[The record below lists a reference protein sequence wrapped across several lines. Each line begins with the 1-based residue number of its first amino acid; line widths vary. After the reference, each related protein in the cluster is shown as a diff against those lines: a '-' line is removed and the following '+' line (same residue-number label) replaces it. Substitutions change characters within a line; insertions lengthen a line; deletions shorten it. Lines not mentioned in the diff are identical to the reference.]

1 MRPLGSMHP
10 GRLLWVAGVLGAALV
25 ASAATGATGGFDGA
39 VINTPQAGS
48 GALVAQVAANSAT
61 CVSSGDAVASDSK
74 PCPTPLLPEGAI
86 PAPTAPLTG
95 TATVSDLGS
104 SSGTGM
110 LTGAAC
116 GALGAADASG
126 NGDPGLIY
134 QGVAGAAGPFAGSRS
149 LAFDGSTGW
158 VQTASSHNGNSPI
171 TEMAWFKTTGE
182 GTILADTNS
191 QSNTGQTGW
200 DRQVWVDGAG
210 NLVYG
215 VYPGSI
221 QEVVSLAAYNTGQ
234 WYFVVASV
242 GPAGEQLYV
251 DGALAAPVNTGATSA
266 QNYPGWF
273 HIGWG
278 SEQYWPNAPASAYF
292 GGAIADAAIWAGQ
305 LTAAQ
310 VSALY
315 GAATSQATF
324 ANAVKSETPAPLAFW
339 PLQNTGYIYPDAI
352 PGGASTF
359 PDASGNGNTGTGEGG
374 VTQGSAGPYPGG
386 LAASFNGT
394 AYVETTNASN
404 PQVLSESVWFNTTS
418 GGVVMGMTN
427 LQANAAPNEW
437 DRAIWLDASGQVV
450 YGDYPG
456 STQEVI
462 SPGSYANG
470 AWHLAV
476 AEVGPAGEQLYVDG
490 ALVASNATD
499 TTPQSYDGWWH
510 LGWGNEAPGWPNPP
524 ASNYFSG
531 SLADAAVYGTQ
542 LTAAQVS
549 SLWVATSQAAAASA
563 VLALSPTSFWT
574 LGQSNA
580 GVCGSVGLSVQETS
594 GTTTTCLVPAGAGA
608 CPALTGSGDQT
619 LESMAGQA
627 LNLQSIAGG
636 ATVQLTFRLAQ
647 EGTIP
652 SGYVGLHPT
661 LPLSSS
667 LVSPGWVGMVSCP
680 VESLV
685 L

>member
-1 MRPLGSMHP
+1 MRSMHP
-10 GRLLWVAGVLGAALV
+10 GHLLWAAGVLGTALV
-25 ASAATGATGGFDGA
+25 ASAATGATGGFNGA

-48 GALVAQVAANSAT
+48 GALVTQVAADSAT
-61 CVSSGDAVASDSK
+61 CVSSGDAVSSDSE
-74 PCPTPLLPEGAI
+74 PCPTPLLPAGAI

-110 LTGAAC
+110 LTGATC
-116 GALGAADASG
+116 GALGASDASG
-126 NGDPGLIY
+126 NGDSGLIY

-149 LAFDGSTGW
+149 LSFDGSTGW
-158 VQTASSHNGNSPI
+158 LQTATSHNGPSPI
-171 TEMAWFKTTGE
+171 TELAWFKTTGE
-182 GTILADTNS
+182 GTILADTSS
-191 QSNTGQTGW
+191 QSNSGQTGW

-221 QEVVSLAAYNTGQ
+221 QEVVSTAVYNTGQ

-242 GPAGEQLYV
+242 GPAGEELYV

-266 QNYPGWF
+266 QNYTGWF

-278 SEQYWPNAPASAYF
+278 SEQSWANAPTSAYF
-292 GGAIADAAIWAGQ
+292 GGAIADAAVFAGQ

-310 VSALY
+310 VGALY
-315 GAATSQATF
+315 AAGTSQPTF
-324 ANAVKSETPAPLAFW
+324 ASAVESGTPAPLAFW
-339 PLQNTGYIYPDAI
+339 PLQNTGYVYPYAI
-352 PGGASTF
+352 PGGTSTF
-359 PDASGNGNTGTGEGG
+359 PDASGNGNTGTGQGG
-374 VTQGSAGPYPGG
+374 VTQGSAGPYAGG
-386 LAASFNGT
+386 LAASFNG
-394 AYVETTNASN
+394 AGYVETTNASN
-404 PQVLSESVWFNTTS
+404 PQVLSESVWFKTTS

-427 LQANAAPNEW
+427 LQTNAAPNQW
-437 DRAIWLDASGQVV
+437 DRAIWLDAGGQVV

-462 SPGSYANG
+462 SPGAYANG

-490 ALVASNATD
+490 SLVAANVTD

-510 LGWGNEAPGWPNPP
+510 LGWGNETDGWPNPP
-524 ASNYFSG
+524 NSNYFSG

-542 LTAAQVS
+542 LTASQVS
-549 SLWVATSQAAAASA
+549 SLWVATSQTAEASA
-563 VLALSPTSFWT
+563 VLALAPTSFWT

-580 GVCGSVGLSVQETS
+580 GVCGSVGLSIQETN
-594 GTTTTCLVPAGAGA
+594 GTTTTCLVPALAGA

-619 LESMAGQA
+619 LESMVGSA
-627 LNLQSIAGG
+627 LSLQSIAGG
-636 ATVQLTFRLAQ
+636 ASAQLTFRLVQ

-652 SGYVGLHPT
+652 SGYGGLHPT
-661 LPLSSS
+661 LPLAAS
-667 LVSPGWVGMVSCP
+667 LASPGWVGMVSYP
-680 VESLV
+680 LESLV